1 MGITNIIYLTELTLL
16 ILSLVVLIIVLKV
29 KKKKITIKKLGIIL
43 GIFATI
49 FLVTFLFEKPDI
61 DIQSIKN
68 IEVKTGEKI
77 NISAS
82 YHFQDVSKNVRII
95 GNIDYNKIGE
105 YEVVLE
111 VDTLFGK
118 YNKNAIIKVVD
129 TTKPELVLE
138 GGAEFNQSYA
148 KDFEEPGIKAIDNY
162 DGDISDK
169 IKTTKEDI
177 DETHFNI
184 KYEIEDSSKNKAEAT
199 RKVTI
204 VDDVPPVIDI
214 KGFNN
219 MNIVLGSNYE
229 EPGATAIDEKD
240 GDLSEKIVIEGQVD
254 TSKEGT
260 YTITY
265 KVSDSKGNEAV
276 KERIVNVKKQLVYS
290 EVEAQSGSSGQAGII
305 YLTFD
310 DGPSSNITP
319 KVLDIL
325 KEKNVKA
332 TFFILNYGEVGEG
345 LVKREFNE
353 GHTVAIHGYSH
364 DYNTIY
370 KSEEAYMSNITKLQE
385 KIRATTGYNA
395 TITRFPGGSS
405 NTVSKYNPGIM
416 TRLCNLLISRGYKYF
431 DWNVSSGDAGGAQDS
446 DDIYN
451 NVTMNLSKSRANVVL
466 MHDFSSNSK
475 LLDALSRI
483 IDFGIENGY
492 RFSNI
497 TENTPMVTHKPNN

>member
-1 MGITNIIYLTELTLL
+1 
-16 ILSLVVLIIVLKV
+16 
-29 KKKKITIKKLGIIL
+29 
-43 GIFATI
+43 
-49 FLVTFLFEKPDI
+49 
-61 DIQSIKN
+61 
-68 IEVKTGEKI
+68 
-77 NISAS
+77 
-82 YHFQDVSKNVRII
+82 
-95 GNIDYNKIGE
+95 
-105 YEVVLE
+105 
-111 VDTLFGK
+111 
-118 YNKNAIIKVVD
+118 
-129 TTKPELVLE
+129 
-138 GGAEFNQSYA
+138 
-148 KDFEEPGIKAIDNY
+148 
-162 DGDISDK
+162 
-169 IKTTKEDI
+169 
-177 DETHFNI
+177 
-184 KYEIEDSSKNKAEAT
+184 
-199 RKVTI
+199 
-204 VDDVPPVIDI
+204 
-214 KGFNN
+214 